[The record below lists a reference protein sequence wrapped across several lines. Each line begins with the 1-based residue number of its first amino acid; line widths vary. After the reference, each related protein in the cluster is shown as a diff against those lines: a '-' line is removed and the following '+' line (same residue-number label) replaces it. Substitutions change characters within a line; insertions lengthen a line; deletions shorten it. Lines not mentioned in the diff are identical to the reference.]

1 MRGVIKLINGSA
13 FLNLKFFKF
22 SYIIYIEEK
31 KYRRRIMDRNNVR
44 ISVDISLVSILL
56 VVFITLKL
64 CKVIS
69 WSWLWVL
76 SPLWIP
82 IAFFLILALIAFIVA
97 KVKGDL

>member
-1 MRGVIKLINGSA
+1 
-13 FLNLKFFKF
+13 
-22 SYIIYIEEK
+22 
-31 KYRRRIMDRNNVR
+31 MDKNNVS
-44 ISVDISLVSILL
+44 ISVNISLVSILL
-56 VVFITLKL
+56 IVFITLKL

-76 SPLWIP
+76 CPLWIP